1 LLFTRRIIEDKNS
14 LGEDKMFEKILLAVD
29 GSGRSREMMNM
40 LLQLSSMQQSQIAV
54 LHVIPIPASRDGLTE
69 YRLAGERV
77 LEKETNSLNLSSGNS
92 FVSILKE
99 GDPKDVVCKVAEE
112 LNPSLLVMGSRGMG
126 RLQAILANSVS
137 QYVFQLSS
145 APMLLVKDDV
155 YIKSIRN
162 IMVAVD
168 GTPASE
174 QCLDLALNMISNQA
188 DIEILLVRVTKS
200 TSTNDSDPVLESAAN
215 KVKRYNVPCRTFL
228 RNGDPGREICNAAD
242 ESGASL
248 LMLASPD
255 RRPSIA
261 KNLPDLD
268 RLLGSSVSDY
278 VRVKATCPVLLI
290 KPPTD

>member
-1 LLFTRRIIEDKNS
+1 
-14 LGEDKMFEKILLAVD
+14 MFEKILLAVD

-40 LLQLSSMQQSQIAV
+40 LLQLPSMQQSQITV

-77 LEKETNSLNLSSGNS
+77 LEKETNSLNVSSGNS
-92 FVSILKE
+92 FVSVLKE

-112 LNPSLLVMGSRGMG
+112 LSPSLLVMGSRGMG

-145 APMLLVKDDV
+145 TPMLLVKDDV

-162 IMVAVD
+162 VMVAVD

-174 QCLDLALNMISNQA
+174 QCLDLALNMVS
-188 DIEILLVRVTKS
+188 DREDVEILLVRVTKS
-200 TSTNDSDPVLESAAN
+200 TSTNDSDPVLENAAN
-215 KVKRYNVPCRTFL
+215 KAKRYNVPCRTFL
-228 RNGDPGREICNAAD
+228 RSGDPGREICNAAD

-278 VRVKATCPVLLI
+278 VRVKAPCPVLLI
-290 KPPTD
+290 KPTAD